1 MKNNKIK
8 KLAFLGLCTAVT
20 LILAYVEALL
30 PPLWAAVPGI
40 KMGLPNIMLLFLL
53 YRFSAK
59 EAAAVSLVRLFAVAL
74 LFGNIMT
81 LAYSFAGAVLSLG
94 VMSLLKKIDRFSMV
108 AVSIMGG
115 IFHNLGQI
123 LVAMLVLET
132 AEIGYYMIVLT
143 VTGTVAGILVG
154 IAGWLV
160 LKYLNKKRF
169 DTTY

>member
-1 MKNNKIK
+1 MKNNKTK

-160 LKYLNKKRF
+160 LKYLNQKKI
-169 DTTY
+169 

>member
-1 MKNNKIK
+1 MRKNNTK
-8 KLAFLGLCTAVT
+8 KLAFLGLSTAVT
-20 LILAYVEALL
+20 LILAYVEAML

-53 YRFSAK
+53 YRFSVK
-59 EAAAVSLVRLFAVAL
+59 EAAAVSVVRLFAVAL

-81 LAYSFAGAVLSLG
+81 LAYSFAGAVLSLTIMG
-94 VMSLLKKIDRFSMV
+94 LLKKTDRFSMV

-115 IFHNLGQI
+115 IFHNLGQV

-143 VTGTVAGILVG
+143 VTGTLAGVLVG

-160 LKYLNKKRF
+160 LKYLKAKKN
-169 DTTY
+169 

>member
-1 MKNNKIK
+1 MRNKKTK

-53 YRFSAK
+53 YRFSVK

-81 LAYSFAGAVLSLG
+81 LAYSFAGAVLSLA
-94 VMSLLKKIDRFSMV
+94 VMNLLKRIDRFSMV

-115 IFHNLGQI
+115 IFHNLGQV
-123 LVAMLVLET
+123 LVAILVLET

-143 VTGTVAGILVG
+143 VTGTVAGILIG
-154 IAGWLV
+154 LAGYLV
-160 LKYLNKKRF
+160 LKYLKQKKI
-169 DTTY
+169 